1 MKHYGETPEQAVQA
15 TIDKYR
21 HAATFLKPLRDTLEK
36 FGGKVYNKR
45 FLDALRTAA
54 GYDRIYDDK
63 RAEMVFIYYYEPQ
76 HYDQITI
83 CRIALDDKRINAVES
98 KQSAVSYYTKH
109 LQDAAA
115 LEEYAPQVDTIR
127 QRLDDLDRLK
137 RQIMGAIPY
146 EIRDIYGIR

>member
-1 MKHYGETPEQAVQA
+1 MRRYGESPEKAVQS
-15 TIDKYR
+15 TITEYR

-45 FLDALRTAA
+45 FLEALRAAA

-63 RAEMVFIYYYEPQ
+63 RADMVFIYYYAPDN
-76 HYDQITI
+76 YDQVTI
-83 CRIALDDKRINAVES
+83 CRIALDDKRIATTES

-109 LQDAAA
+109 LQGAAK
-115 LEEYAPQVDTIR
+115 LEEYAPQVETIKK
-127 QRLDDLDRLK
+127 QLDDLDRLK
-137 RQIMGAIPY
+137 RQILGAMPY

>member
-21 HAATFLKPLRDTLEK
+21 HAATFLKPLRDTLDK

-45 FLDALRTAA
+45 FIDALRTAA

-63 RAEMVFIYYYEPQ
+63 RAEMIFIYYYEPQ

-83 CRIALDDKRINAVES
+83 CRIALDDKRINAAES
-98 KQSAVSYYTKH
+98 KQSAISYYAKH
-109 LQDAAA
+109 LESAAK
-115 LEEYAPQVDTIR
+115 LEEITPQIDIIR
-127 QRLDDLDRLK
+127 ARLEELDRMK
-137 RQIMGAIPY
+137 KTIIGGIPY
-146 EIRDIYGIR
+146 EIRDIYDIH

>member
-1 MKHYGETPEQAVQA
+1 MRHYGETPEQAVQN
-15 TIDKYR
+15 TIAEYR
-21 HAATFLKPLRDTLEK
+21 RAAAFLKPLRDTLDK

-45 FLDALRTAA
+45 FIDALRAAA
-54 GYDRIYDDK
+54 GYNRIYDDK
-63 RAEMVFIYYYEPQ
+63 RADMVFIYYYAPNN
-76 HYDQITI
+76 YDQITI
-83 CRIALDDKRINAVES
+83 CRIALADRRINAAES
-98 KQSAVSYYTKH
+98 KQSAISYYTKH

-137 RQIMGAIPY
+137 RQIMGARPY